1 MKAEYK
7 ELVEKAF
14 AVLEYAYVPYSK
26 FRVGACLMMKDGT
39 YISGANIENV
49 SYGLSNCA
57 ERSAIFAAYSKGYR
71 KEDIQ
76 AMAIV
81 TRATKL
87 TTPCGACRQ
96 VLGELLCLDTPI
108 ILTNGTEEME
118 TNMRELLPYSFDE
131 DSLN

>member
-1 MKAEYK
+1 VKKEYW
-7 ELVEKAF
+7 ELVGKAF
-14 AVLEYAYVPYSK
+14 AVLDHAYVPYSK
-26 FRVGACLMMKDGT
+26 FRVGACLMMRDGT
-39 YISGANIENV
+39 YISGANIENA

-76 AMAIV
+76 AMAVV
-81 TRATKL
+81 TKAEKL

-96 VLGELLCLDTPI
+96 VLGELLLPDTPI

-131 DSLN
+131 ESLI

>member
-1 MKAEYK
+1 MKKEYW
-7 ELVEKAF
+7 ELVGKAF
-14 AVLEYAYVPYSK
+14 VVLDHAYVPYSK
-26 FRVGACLMMKDGT
+26 FRVGACLMMRDGT
-39 YISGANIENV
+39 YISGANIENA

-76 AMAIV
+76 AMAVV
-81 TRATKL
+81 TKAEKL

-96 VLGELLCLDTPI
+96 VLGELLLPDTPI

-131 DSLN
+131 ESLI